1 MIISKILELKKGS
14 MVSIVGAGGK
24 STLMYTIAEELRKDF
39 KVLITTTT
47 KIFVPDKNQFD
58 FIEIGNNIKETLC
71 SSQSGIYVNGSSV
84 NLENKL
90 IGMEPEILEG
100 KLDYYDYILVEAD
113 GSKRKAIKG
122 WKDNE
127 PVICKDT
134 TKTIGVLS
142 IEVIGKEVNEE
153 NVHRVKKFTTITG
166 ALEGDSI
173 TKEHILSLIF
183 NSQGLFKNS
192 VGQKILFINKVE
204 SVEEIKLAHELVGLI
219 IEKNKTALLLDKVIF
234 GSLKNKNYFNINLY

>member
-1 MIISKILELKKGS
+1 MIISRILELKKGS

-47 KIFVPDKNQFD
+47 KIFVPNKEQFD
-58 FIEIGNNIKETLC
+58 FIEIGNSINEYFH
-71 SSQSGIYVNGSSV
+71 SSKSGIYVNGSSV

-90 IGMEPEILEG
+90 IGIETQILEG
-100 KLDYYDYILVEAD
+100 ILSYYDYILVESD
-113 GSKRKAIKG
+113 GSKRKDIKG
-122 WKDNE
+122 WNDKE

-142 IEVIGKEVNEE
+142 IESIGKEINED
-153 NVHRVKKFTTITG
+153 NVHRVQQFTKITDSY
-166 ALEGDSI
+166 EGQSI
-173 TKEHILSLIF
+173 NKEHIVALIF
-183 NSQGLFKNS
+183 HNHGLFKNS

-204 SVEEIKLAHELVGLI
+204 SEEEIKLAHELASLI
-219 IEKNKTALLLDKVIF
+219 IEKNKTTLLLDKVIF
-234 GSLKNKNYFNINLY
+234 GSLKNKNYFKFNLH

>member
-1 MIISKILELKKGS
+1 MIISRILELKKGS

-47 KIFVPDKNQFD
+47 KIFVPDKNQYD
-58 FIEIGNNIKETLC
+58 FIEIGNDIKETLC

-84 NLENKL
+84 NFENKL
-90 IGMEPEILEG
+90 IGMKPEILEG
-100 KLDYYDYILVEAD
+100 KLDYYDYILVESD

-134 TKTIGVLS
+134 TKTVGVLS

-153 NVHRVKKFTTITG
+153 NVHRVKQFAKITG

-192 VGQKILFINKVE
+192 LGEKILFINKVE
-204 SVEEIKLAHELVGLI
+204 SVEEIKLAHELVNLI
-219 IEKNKTALLLDKVIF
+219 IERNKTVLLLDKIIF
-234 GSLKNKNYFNINLY
+234 GSLKKKTFLT